1 MLILLLG
8 EWNLIF
14 FLKNPAVLLIR
25 LCRLDLRWKFLS
37 EDADIGFHIYFFN
50 GKEKVDLI
58 PFERV
63 NAHIMMEEGMVMS
76 SHAATRKIFI
86 NINSFHWLKI
96 NFGIVPDF
104 VEFDNS
110 YSYIRSKKIW
120 FSVNT
125 EELEHTKKVTPVLND
140 QVEKAFK
147 QYYNTKIARTVK
159 WWF

>member
-1 MLILLLG
+1 LG
-8 EWNLIF
+8 EIPKSYYITNKKPQPTEDMTCIAVSKGSRYNLE
-14 FLKNPAVLLIR
+14 
-25 LCRLDLRWKFLS
+25 LDVRYANTTIRWKFLS

-76 SHAATRKIFI
+76 SHAAT
-86 NINSFHWLKI
+86 H
-96 NFGIVPDF
+96 F

-159 WWF
+159 W